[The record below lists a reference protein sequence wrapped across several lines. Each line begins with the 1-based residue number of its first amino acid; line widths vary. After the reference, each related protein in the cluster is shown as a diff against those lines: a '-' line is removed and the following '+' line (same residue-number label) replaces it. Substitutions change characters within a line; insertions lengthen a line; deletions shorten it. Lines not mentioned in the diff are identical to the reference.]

1 MFTSHSLLPQDSH
14 DPQQLLEAI
23 NADGPPDPQLI
34 DKAAQAH
41 SRSGD
46 ERWLMPWALG
56 LWRLGRHAEAL
67 AVTDRAAG
75 PLLANA
81 DFLTVRGMVAR
92 QCEGHRET
100 ALQAYRQALAV
111 DPQRADAH
119 YNLANLLMDEQPEQA
134 EQHYRQSLVL
144 APGDAQVW
152 HNLGITLNNLSRYG
166 EAIDALKRSLRLQPG
181 VADVW
186 CNLGLAHQGQGRFEP
201 AMAAFRQ
208 AIGLDPNHA
217 ASHINMGN
225 ALVCCLE
232 PEQALVYLERGQQLA
247 DSSANS
253 LWNLALAHLLLGN
266 FAQGWRYY
274 EARFATAAFDA
285 VEPPSAG
292 PQPASLA
299 ACPRAGEP
307 PLLVWS
313 EQGMGDAIQ
322 FGRYLPM
329 LEAAGIPYEFRCRPP
344 LLRLFR
350 QWLRLGEQVQPETLR
365 TDADDR
371 RPQCPLLSLPRLFG
385 TELETVP
392 SVLPYFQAPESPPP
406 HLQVSPPPG
415 GLAVGIVWAASA
427 DNRQMY
433 RHKSMPL
440 ALLMPRLLDL
450 LDLDLI
456 DVHALQVGPDAPQ
469 LDPWRS
475 HPRIIDWAPRLNDFA
490 DTAHVVSQLDL
501 VISVDTAVA
510 HLAGALNRPCWV
522 LLPRNPDFRWLRHRA
537 DSPWYP
543 GCMRLFRQADHGDWF
558 SVVHQV
564 KAAFD
569 ALFLFDVDALAAAKL
584 H

>member
-1 MFTSHSLLPQDSH
+1 MSRPESYAPALERVAACPDGAPLEALLEQLEAEPFGMLGRAMAFWRLRRHEKALTLLRGCNDPACLR
-14 DPQQLLEAI
+14 DPQYWLL
-23 NADGPPDPQLI
+23 
-34 DKAAQAH
+34 
-41 SRSGD
+41 
-46 ERWLMPWALG
+46 M
-56 LWRLGRHAEAL
+56 
-67 AVTDRAAG
+67 
-75 PLLANA
+75 
-81 DFLTVRGMVAR
+81 GMAAR
-92 QCEGHRET
+92 QLTAHATE
-100 ALQAYRQALAV
+100 ALQAYHRALELA
-111 DPQRADAH
+111 PQRADIP
-119 YNLANLLMDEQPEQA
+119 YNIGNLLLANDPVGA
-134 EQHYRQSLVL
+134 ERSYRQSLAL
-144 APGDAQVW
+144 DPFQASCW
-152 HNLGITLNNLSRYG
+152 HNLGLLMQRDDRYNESSRCLR
-166 EAIDALKRSLRLQPG
+166 ISLQLDPLVPDA
-181 VADVW
+181 W
-186 CNLGLAHQGQGRFEP
+186 CNLGLALLAEDQHEP
-201 AMAAFRQ
+201 AQRCFAQAISLDSSHGASYTNMGSALVRQ
-208 AIGLDPNHA
+208 ALH
-217 ASHINMGN
+217 
-225 ALVCCLE
+225 
-232 PEQALVYLERGQQLA
+232 PEQALIYLQRGVELQS
-247 DSSANS
+247 SSADS
-253 LWNLALAHLLLGN
+253 LWNLALADLLLGN
-266 FAQGWRYY
+266 FKRGWVFYDARLKT
-274 EARFATAAFDA
+274 RFAIPH
-285 VEPPSAG
+285 ERPSG
-292 PQPASLA
+292 GGMPDSLS
-299 ACPRAGEP
+299 ACPRPGEP

-313 EQGMGDAIQ
+313 EQGLGDAIQ